1 MSTPSTVDSSSEKAE
16 ETLAQRLSKI
26 SHEKLAQEV
35 ISVWDEVMKMEQEL
49 AISRQRTRALELELA
64 SLDMEQGDT
73 VSISDLEEQLNL
85 KIGTLG
91 ELFGVVRQLSGDAK
105 SNFNQSLTNL
115 EFPDRIAFLGD
126 LAERKAL
133 PTVSELNALWYELL
147 NEMNASG
154 KVSKFN
160 YSVLNLSLIHI

>member
-64 SLDMEQGDT
+64 ALDLESEDA
-73 VSISDLEEQLNL
+73 VSVSDLEEQLRVMKIRYNQLENKLENEKIRRIDGGGISENRAQELQDENARLL
-85 KIGTLG
+85 KVEEEQMILILDM
-91 ELFGVVRQLSGDAK
+91 EAQIDRLLSTIK
-105 SNFNQSLTNL
+105 NS
-115 EFPDRIAFLGD
+115 
-126 LAERKAL
+126 
-133 PTVSELNALWYELL
+133 
-147 NEMNASG
+147 
-154 KVSKFN
+154 
-160 YSVLNLSLIHI
+160 